1 MIRTGDILL
10 RDFKLVE
17 SFPGLNIKKEGIVL
31 TGNDKSLF
39 FIDKEG
45 RILYVFLEN
54 KGYRIG
60 LSGEIIEKKRKNGEK
75 LINRFKSLRFLKEI
89 YKRAENTLED
99 EFFKENKSFLKDF
112 LKRGYKNFKRTIK
125 SFKEVYG
132 KVPIVPPDMYLS
144 LYIQV
149 TRGCSYNKCTFCNF
163 YKGEKFRVLSKE
175 ELILHINKVKKF
187 FGEGIKTRKN
197 IFLGDADALLLTED
211 RIFEYFKL
219 IKNSFKEEN
228 LSKISSFLDVWTGRK
243 KNLNFWQTLKELSL
257 FRVYIGLES
266 GSENLL
272 KRLNKPFN
280 PEEFIFL
287 VENLKKIGISV
298 GVIILL
304 GIAGDLEEE
313 HKSKT
318 YDLLKNLSLD
328 KSDILYLS
336 PYYPFKGLYPEEAN
350 YEEIKREIDFFKLLF
365 SEKKIRVSVYDIR
378 EFVY

>member
-1 MIRTGDILL
+1 M